1 MEDDKRKYLSEIVGL
16 PLTMVL
22 VHSDHKAREQQA
34 EIDPGSRRSKEQSE
48 KEAAVLRLIEHLNRK
63 P

>member
-22 VHSDHKAREQQA
+22 VHSDHKPREQDA
-34 EIDPGSRRSKEQSE
+34 GSDPESGKSKEQSE